1 MVMDVTSA
9 DGAVDGV
16 APLAA
21 LCRMVPDRAFTAT
34 MQQQVVAMARLG
46 ANVPGKLS
54 PDEVRTICR
63 TLLFQ
68 IEHHER

>member
-1 MVMDVTSA
+1 MADAISA
-9 DGAVDGV
+9 DTSIDAM

-21 LCRMVPDRAFTAT
+21 LCRMVPDQAFTAS
-34 MQQQVVAMARLG
+34 MRQQVVAMARLG

-68 IEHHER
+68 IEQHER